1 MKFVRW
7 MTVTAA
13 WALAACAPAA
23 TSQTPAPGPVPAAGQ
38 PATGQPAGADPAALA
53 ASAARAT
60 VPASPRQVNFQWELD
75 EAGARFRGRGVGR
88 MVAPSRFR
96 LDLFGPR
103 GETYLAAALVDGEA
117 RVPPALI
124 ERFRLPSP
132 ALLWATV
139 GIIAP
144 PADARLLS
152 AAPDGAVTV
161 LRYQLGDDVLEY
173 RTRDGRLQTV
183 RRSARG
189 GTAESIDL
197 EYDATGLASA
207 RYRDW
212 AAYRTLNLTLES
224 ATDVP
229 SFPEST
235 WTPPGA

>member
-1 MKFVRW
+1 MKLVRS
-7 MTVTAA
+7 MTVAAA

-23 TSQTPAPGPVPAAGQ
+23 TSQQTPAPAPGPGQ
-38 PATGQPAGADPAALA
+38 PAAADPSVLA
-53 ASAARAT
+53 AQAARAT
-60 VPASPRQVNFQWELD
+60 VPAGPRQLAFAWQLD
-75 EAGARFRGRGVGR
+75 EAGARFQGRGVGR

-117 RVPPALI
+117 RVPAELE

-132 ALLWATV
+132 ALLWGAV
-139 GIIAP
+139 GVVAP
-144 PADARLLS
+144 PAEARLL
-152 AAPDGAVTV
+152 AASTEGAVTI

-183 RRSARG
+183 RRNSRG

-197 EYDATGLASA
+197 EYDARGLARA

-224 ATDVP
+224 ATDV
-229 SFPEST
+229 SAFDEAT
-235 WTPPGA
+235 WTPPGT

>member
-1 MKFVRW
+1 MKLVRY
-7 MTVTAA
+7 MTIAAA

-23 TSQTPAPGPVPAAGQ
+23 TSQTTGPAPGPGGGPPAA
-38 PATGQPAGADPAALA
+38 ADPSALA
-53 ASAARAT
+53 AEAARAT
-60 VPASPRQVNFQWELD
+60 VPAAPRQVNFGWELD
-75 EAGARFRGRGVGR
+75 EAGARFQGRGVGR
-88 MVAPSRFR
+88 MIAPSRFR

-117 RVPPALI
+117 RVPPALAQ
-124 ERFRLPSP
+124 RFRLPSP
-132 ALLWATV
+132 ALLWGAV
-139 GIIAP
+139 GVIAP
-144 PADARLLS
+144 PPDARLL
-152 AAPDGAVTV
+152 AASTEGAVTT

-197 EYDATGLASA
+197 EYDATGLARA

-224 ATDVP
+224 STDVA
-229 SFPEST
+229 SFPEQT

>member
-1 MKFVRW
+1 MRFVRS
-7 MTVTAA
+7 MAVAAA

-23 TSQTPAPGPVPAAGQ
+23 TSQPGPAPAPA
-38 PATGQPAGADPAALA
+38 QPAGPDPAVLA
-53 ASAARAT
+53 QQTARAT
-60 VPASPRQVNFQWELD
+60 VPAGPRQVGFAWELD
-75 EAGARFRGRGVGR
+75 EAGARFRGQGVGR
-88 MVAPSRFR
+88 MVAPTRFR

-132 ALLWATV
+132 ALLWGAV
-139 GIIAP
+139 GVIAP
-144 PADARLLS
+144 PAEARLLS
-152 AAPDGAVTV
+152 ASTEGAVTT

-183 RRSARG
+183 RRSSRG

-197 EYDATGLASA
+197 EYDARGLSSA

-224 ATDVP
+224 ATDV
-229 SFPEST
+229 SAFPEAT
-235 WTPPGA
+235 WTPPGT

>member
-1 MKFVRW
+1 LKSIRS
-7 MTVTAA
+7 MTIAAA

-23 TSQTPAPGPVPAAGQ
+23 TSQTPAPGPAPAAGT
-38 PATGQPAGADPAALA
+38 PAAADPAALA
-53 ASAARAT
+53 ASTARAT

-183 RRSARG
+183 RRTSRG

-197 EYDATGLASA
+197 EYNATGLASA

>member
-1 MKFVRW
+1 LKLARLIMVA
-7 MTVTAA
+7 TL

-23 TSQTPAPGPVPAAGQ
+23 TSQTPAPGPAPAPGQ
-38 PATGQPAGADPAALA
+38 PAAPDPSVLA
-53 ASAARAT
+53 AQTARGT
-60 VPASPRQVNFQWELD
+60 VPAGPRQVNFAWELD
-75 EAGARFRGRGVGR
+75 EAGARFQGRGVGR
-88 MVAPSRFR
+88 MVAPTRFR

-132 ALLWATV
+132 ALLWGAV
-139 GIIAP
+139 GVIAP
-144 PADARLLS
+144 PAEARLLS

-197 EYDATGLASA
+197 EYNATGLARA
-207 RYRDW
+207 RYREW

-224 ATDVP
+224 STDVS

-235 WTPPGA
+235 WAPPGT

>member
-1 MKFVRW
+1 LKLARSIMV
-7 MTVTAA
+7 AA
-13 WALAACAPAA
+13 LWALGACAPAA
-23 TSQTPAPGPVPAAGQ
+23 TSQTPAPGPAPAAGQ
-38 PATGQPAGADPAALA
+38 PADGDPSALA
-53 ASAARAT
+53 AETARGT
-60 VPASPRQVNFQWELD
+60 VPASPRQVNFAWALD
-75 EAGARFRGRGVGR
+75 EAGARFQGRGVGR

-132 ALLWATV
+132 ALLWGAV
-139 GIIAP
+139 GVIAP
-144 PADARLLS
+144 PAEARLL
-152 AAPDGAVTV
+152 AATRDGAVTI
-161 LRYQLGDDVLEY
+161 LRYQLGEDVLEY

-197 EYDATGLASA
+197 EYNATGLATA

-224 ATDVP
+224 STDVS